1 MGVFKSMRD
10 LQKQAK
16 EIERNSPPVADRMA
30 AAQAR
35 MASVNQM
42 MAAQTQAAN
51 AAVAAA
57 AGLADGSAVR
67 RTVTITGMRQIGMLN
82 FDLLVE
88 FDLTVLPDGM
98 PPSPATTQQRV
109 SQMQAGR
116 LQPGQTLQASVDPAN
131 PAAIWL
137 DLEHLP

>member
-10 LQKQAK
+10 LQKQAR

-30 AAQAR
+30 AAQAQ
-35 MASVNQM
+35 MASLNQM

-51 AAVAAA
+51 AAMGA
-57 AGLADGSAVR
+57 AGGSSVR
-67 RTVTITGMRQIGMLN
+67 RTVMINGMRQIGMVN

-98 PPSPATTQQRV
+98 PPYPATTQQRI
-109 SQMQAGR
+109 SQLQIGQ
-116 LQPGQTLQASVDPAN
+116 LQPGQTLQASVDPSN

-137 DLEHLP
+137 DLETPQ